1 MSYYIEDIYN
11 RIKLHMVKF
20 EIYKDNR
27 KEFRFRLKAK
37 NGQMLMEYR
46 IALIKRNVLK
56 TILLDKS

>member
-37 NGQMLMEYR
+37 NGLMPME
-46 IALIKRNVLK
+46 
-56 TILLDKS
+56 